1 MIEVANLTKVYEMG
15 EHPVIALNGLNLS
28 IEDGEFVAIIGA
40 SGSGKST
47 LMNVLGCL
55 DQPTSGSYELD
66 GLSVGELTENDL
78 ALVRNQAIG
87 SVFQGGIIT
96 NP

>member
-15 EHPVIALNGLNLS
+15 EHLVIALNGLNLS

-66 GLSVGELTENDL
+66 GLSVGELTEGDSGARAQPGNWL
-78 ALVRNQAIG
+78 CVSKGNY
-87 SVFQGGIIT
+87 
-96 NP
+96 N